1 MNPNA
6 TVYYA
11 ANLEN
16 QRQLDRTASRRWLA
30 ETAAVQS
37 GGGCKLDITASLK
50 RAAAATFARPRQL
63 VRRATSMDAQAGA

>member
-1 MNPNA
+1 MNPNT

-16 QRQLDRTASRRWLA
+16 RRQLDCNASRGWLA

-37 GGGCKLDITASLK
+37 GGGCTLDIMATLK
-50 RAAAATFARPRQL
+50 RVVTATFARPRQL
-63 VRRATSMDAQAGA
+63 VRGATSIATRAGA